1 MAART
6 LTTIESRLEAHLGR
20 LANQKLG
27 RTITMIEVVDAAGL
41 WSDALAELPPILGD
55 IDFATLTEEFPV
67 CACAAASEI
76 GYRFEGVGTVFW
88 AKFEGLLGRPIPIG
102 QRHLLSSAF
111 GNLAG
116 RFALQRPSD
125 SGFATQFSIIAWPI
139 ANALMP
145 YELAGPVSRLL
156 ARGPVAGVASATST
170 RRPDLSSLRAWA
182 QSWEGARLSDW
193 LQPEGPAARVI
204 TALLGDNGK
213 GSLPDPS
220 FQRLKAAFAHQS
232 DAFFALR
239 EARRRRPTTTA
250 PPVLSEN
257 GALGL
262 RRIGE
267 EFVFSVSWPSLP
279 QALVELGRKQA
290 SARAWRPK
298 LWGQSRTASDNMFGS
313 LPIALRLTALPGGN
327 GPAAADAR
335 AVFEDESEIAE
346 ALMGRT
352 VDWDAPLVFLRAGDE
367 AERIELPIRL
377 DQGHLWVVDREGRLE
392 GLAAEGV
399 VAGVPVRRADLSD
412 PHDRALLAEAR
423 WLGGSASSTITVSRA
438 PQDAL
443 TLARRHVTAE
453 MPFCVINGAELRIE
467 QLRRRDGVA
476 HGLTV
481 SAPREA
487 MTATPGVFLFE
498 RESAFEALIEERLL
512 AKIQSPIAGAR
523 WPVEMLAMIDDEII
537 AYATDELSD
546 EGTGLAQSSP
556 ILSALQ
562 AEHIRLRILQ
572 AGRATLRVRVGRHP
586 WDTVHLRRQDGDID
600 WSAENPG
607 AGLGRPTEEVIAQA
621 QRPFRF
627 NPAGSGAGAILRTFR
642 FDDGRL
648 AAPGRIE
655 APDQFGFGDL
665 SSNFSGLEGRRRL
678 RAEGGGLIDLARS
691 RRAWATAEAR
701 SLAAVAARVR
711 VVRQFEDP
719 LVSAL
724 CGPEWHALEGRALTD
739 SPSALLFDNILPHAV
754 GDQAGELDPT
764 DRADFAGRFG
774 EALARSCPDWTDE
787 GVIDDACA
795 DQALVEAFTEML
807 RNAQA
812 QGRMGEV
819 DADDMD
825 FGASGDQWREA
836 ARAALEA
843 SRRSPLMDLIAPTSG
858 ARVLGRRWFA
868 GSDLAEASVFLTD
881 WTAAWA
887 LPRSQIGLDA
897 ACEALQFWLN
907 PGAAD
912 PDSDALAVMS
922 RDVFLARAVRFV
934 SARMARAA

>member
-1 MAART
+1 MGADT
-6 LTTIESRLEAHLGR
+6 LSTIEARLEAHLGK
-20 LANQKLG
+20 LANGSLG
-27 RTITMIEVVDAAGL
+27 RTITMIEVVDAAAL
-41 WSDALAELPPILGD
+41 WSDPLLELPQLLGG
-55 IDFATLTEEFPV
+55 IDFEALIKEYPIS
-67 CACAAASEI
+67 ACAAASEI

-88 AKFEGLLGRPIPIG
+88 GKFEGLLGRPIPVG

-111 GNLAG
+111 GSLAD

-213 GSLPDPS
+213 GALPDPT
-220 FQRLKAAFAHQS
+220 FERLKAAFAHQS
-232 DAFFALR
+232 EAFFALR
-239 EARRRRPTTTA
+239 EARRRRPTTTT
-250 PPVLSEN
+250 PLLPES

-279 QALVELGRKQA
+279 PPLVELGRKQA

-313 LPIALRLTALPGGN
+313 LPIVIRLTALPGGN

-335 AVFEDESEIAE
+335 TVFEDEAEIAE

-367 AERIELPIRL
+367 ADRIELPIRL
-377 DQGHLWVVDREGRLE
+377 DQGHLWVVDQAGKFES
-392 GLAAEGV
+392 LAAEGV
-399 VAGVPVRRADLSD
+399 VAGAPVRRADLSD

-423 WLGGSASSTITVSRA
+423 WLGGSVSSTNTVARA

-443 TLARRHVTAE
+443 TLPRRHVTAQT
-453 MPFCVINGAELRIE
+453 PFCVINGAGLRIE
-467 QLRRRDGVA
+467 KLSRRDGAA

-481 SAPREA
+481 SAPREP

-498 RESAFEALIEERLL
+498 RESAFDALIEERLL
-512 AKIQSPIAGAR
+512 AKIQSPIPGAR

-546 EGTGLAQSSP
+546 EGTGLAQSSL
-556 ILSALQ
+556 ILNALQ

-586 WDTVHLRRQDGDID
+586 WDTVHLRRRDGDID
-600 WSAENPG
+600 WSAEEPG
-607 AGLGRPTEEVIAQA
+607 AGLGRPTQEVVAQA

-627 NPAGSGAGAILRTFR
+627 NLAGPGGGAILRTFR

-665 SSNFSGLEGRRRL
+665 GSNFSGIEGRRRL
-678 RAEGGGLIDLARS
+678 REDGGGLIDLARS

-701 SLAAVAARVR
+701 SIASVAARVR

-724 CGPEWHALEGRALTD
+724 CGPEWHALEGRAVTD
-739 SPSALLFDNILPHAV
+739 SPSMLLFDNILPHAV
-754 GDQAGELDPT
+754 GDQAGALDPT

-795 DQALVEAFTEML
+795 DQALVEAFAEML

-812 QGRMGEV
+812 HGRMVEF

-825 FGASGDQWREA
+825 FGASDDQWREA
-836 ARAALEA
+836 AIAALEA
-843 SRRSPLMDLIAPTSG
+843 SGRSPLMDLIAPTSG
-858 ARVLGRRWFA
+858 ARVLGRRGFA
-868 GSDLAEASVFLTD
+868 GSDLAEASVFLAD

-897 ACEALQFWLN
+897 ACEALQIWLN

-912 PDSDALAVMS
+912 PDTGTFAAMS
-922 RDVFLARAVRFV
+922 RDVFLARTVRFV